1 MFRYYLA
8 LGFRSLRRN
17 PVLTTLMVMTLSVG
31 VAASMTTL
39 TLLKGMSGD
48 PIPQKSDRLFVPLL
62 DNNPA
67 DQQPGQSANPDA
79 VPDEPPEQMTYI
91 DAMNLWE
98 AGKGLRQTPIY
109 GLGPSIDA
117 GRADLPPFFS
127 DGVAVGRDFFPMFD
141 VPFLHGQPWSAE
153 DDARG
158 ASVVVISR
166 GLSERLF
173 GEGENPVGK
182 TVRISDADYQ
192 IVGVVDEWQPVPK
205 FYRVVGANGFGS
217 LEEVF
222 MPFRTAIAREINLNG
237 NMNCSQSPPEPGF
250 KGYLKSECYWVQ
262 LWVELESAAQRA
274 EYADYLAAY
283 VNEQK
288 ALGRFPRPMNNRLHD
303 VREWLDDRGIVSDDT
318 RTSTWLAFAFLLVC
332 LVNTV
337 GLLLAKF
344 SARPG
349 EIGVRRALGATRRD
363 VFTQYL
369 TEAAVVGFVGAG
381 AGLAMTFGA
390 LAFIRK
396 FDEDIAL
403 ITHVD
408 GTLLFVAVALSV
420 AAAVFAGLLP
430 TWRACQVVPALQ
442 LKSQ

>member
-17 PVLTTLMVMTLSVG
+17 PVLTALMVLTLSVG

-39 TLLKGMSGD
+39 TILKGMSGD
-48 PIPQKSDRLFVPLL
+48 PIPQKSDRLFVPLV
-62 DNNPA
+62 DNSPA
-67 DQQPGQSANPDA
+67 DQQPGEASNPDA
-79 VPDEPPEQMTYI
+79 VAGDPPEQMTYM
-91 DAMNLWE
+91 DVVNLWE
-98 AGKGLRQTPIY
+98 AGKGLRRTPVY

-117 GRADLPPFFS
+117 GRADIPPFFS

-141 VPFLHGQPWSAE
+141 VPFLHGEAWSQAE
-153 DDARG
+153 DDKG

-166 GLSERLF
+166 ALSERLF
-173 GEGENPVGK
+173 GEGKNPVGE

-192 IVGVVDEWQPVPK
+192 IVGVVDTWQPLPK
-205 FYRVVGANGFGS
+205 FYRIVGSNSFDVS
-217 LEEVF
+217 EEVF
-222 MPFRTAIAREINLNG
+222 IPFRTAIAREINLNG
-237 NMNCSQSPPEPGF
+237 NMNCNESPPEPGF
-250 KGYLKSECYWVQ
+250 KGYLKSECYWIQ
-262 LWVELESAAQRA
+262 YWVELESAAQRG
-274 EYADYLAAY
+274 EYADYLVAY

-303 VREWLDDRGIVSDDT
+303 VREWLDDRGVVSDDT
-318 RTSTWLAFAFLLVC
+318 RTSTWLAFGFLLVC

-349 EIGVRRALGATRRD
+349 EIGVRRALGATRGD
-363 VFTQYL
+363 VFSQYL
-369 TEAAVVGFVGAG
+369 TEAAVIGLVGAG
-381 AGLAMTFGA
+381 AGLALTFAA

-396 FDEDIAL
+396 FDESISTIA
-403 ITHVD
+403 HVD
-408 GTLLFVAVALSV
+408 VTMLAVAVALSV
-420 AAAVFAGLLP
+420 LAAIVAGLLP